1 MASSQ
6 AARII
11 EKFGTQERLAQALGC
26 RQSVIAGWKR
36 RGFVP
41 APQQGRVLAAAA
53 STGIALEPSDFF
65 DAPPDTIPSPEQ
77 ERAA

>member
-1 MASSQ
+1 MNQ
-6 AARII
+6 AERII
-11 EKFGTQERLAQALGC
+11 SKFRTQEALANAIGC

-53 STGIALEPSDFF
+53 ALGLDLSPADFF
-65 DAPPDTIPSPEQ
+65 DEQPPS
-77 ERAA
+77 AAAQTGVAA